1 MMVNSLLL
9 DFLQQNGLR
18 TSKDGNTR
26 DIISISF
33 DMESKSYESS
43 RRNLQNALERE
54 MNKGCPD
61 KSYIDALREKIE
73 QVDKNKDKFL
83 KKSKEDIR
91 DEWYRDGVSI
101 KYLSGRKDKAI
112 SETVHYRMLYR
123 SPGAAKVG
131 DCIFICDR
139 LYEKTKDFLR
149 MGIDLPEHN
158 APIVEI
164 SAYISLVA
172 SSIVGT
178 VQIDPNDIL
187 ILRDVDRV
195 FNTRIVSIETD
206 SNKHCFAKKIDN
218 YALKNTLFDGQA
230 LIDSSIFPEWGE
242 GYILLRHHMT
252 KMAAFES
259 NIQLFFKDYFGDD
272 YENAFVEDMF
282 GNWHRVKDI
291 KLIATDNA
299 TKWLRFDVSYD
310 YWSQKVRE
318 NDCKFG
324 IVKTAHQ
331 SKLGKVQRMSYQMIN
346 ALSLETIGEVTRLS
360 KNYINKLKSDD
371 DVFLDYLEH
380 NKNFVNDYEALI
392 ALCKQ
397 DRDFVRSDY
406 FRSRKAEIIRGY
418 VNKFRTGKVINEG
431 DNLVI
436 VGSPYAML
444 LHSVGESVDS
454 DTTLL
459 KEDVGIQCF
468 TERFDNGEY
477 LAEFRSPFNSKNN
490 MGYLHNVHDNRLK
503 KYFNIGRQCIAI
515 NMIGT
520 DFQDRNNGS
529 DQDSDSIYVT
539 NQPDVVEYAKHCV
552 QNYPTIVN
560 NIPKDKNH
568 YDNTPKDFSYMDN
581 NLAKS
586 QLAIGES
593 SNLAQLALTYT
604 YNFEDEKFNDYV
616 CILST
621 IAQIAI
627 DNAKRSYDI
636 DIANEIKRIKSD
648 MDIKINGYPK
658 FWKDIRYDFRK
669 KNHHKVNYELEC
681 PMNYLSEIK
690 HTKYT
695 PEEST
700 LPLNHFFQRFELEQ
714 TRRKS
719 KRVEKLIEDFSLD
732 VYKTQSGCNEDYIL
746 LRNDFEELIERIRQT
761 YISREY
767 KGLMS
772 WLIDRAFNITPKVQS
787 QEAMT
792 NLKHNRTILF
802 KTLYEINP
810 RNFLEIFAKNVQK
823 ADTKNFS

>member
-1 MMVNSLLL
+1 MVNSLLL
-9 DFLQQNGLR
+9 EFLQQNGLR

-54 MNKGCPD
+54 LAKNITD
-61 KSYIDALREKIE
+61 ESYVDALREKIE
-73 QVDKNKDKFL
+73 QVDANKDKFI

-101 KYLSGRKDKAI
+101 KYLSGRKDKEV
-112 SETVHYRMLYR
+112 SEIVHYRMLYR

-164 SAYISLVA
+164 SAYTSLIA

-206 SNKHCFAKKIDN
+206 SDKHCFAKKIDN
-218 YALKNTLFDGQA
+218 YALRNTLFDGQA

-259 NIQLFFKDYFGDD
+259 NIQLFFKDYFGAD
-272 YENAFVEDMF
+272 YENALVQDMF
-282 GNWHRVKDI
+282 GNWHKAKDV
-291 KLIATDNA
+291 KLITTDNA
-299 TKWLRFDVSYD
+299 IKWSRFDVSYE
-310 YWSQKVRE
+310 YWNQKVRE

-346 ALSLETIGEVTRLS
+346 ALSLDTIGEVTKLS
-360 KNYINKLKSDD
+360 RDYIDKLKSDND
-371 DVFLDYLEH
+371 IFLDYLDH

-397 DRDFVRSDY
+397 DKDFVRCDY
-406 FRSRKAEIIRGY
+406 FRTRKAEIIRGY

-444 LHSVGESVDS
+444 LHAVGESVDK

-459 KEDVGIQCF
+459 KEPVGIQCF
-468 TERFDNGEY
+468 TERFEDGEY

-490 MGYLHNVHDNRLK
+490 MGYLHNVYDERLK

-539 NQPDVVEYAKHCV
+539 NQPDVVEYAKYCV

-568 YDNTPKDFSYMDN
+568 YNNTPEDFSYMDN

-604 YNFEDEKFNDYV
+604 YNFEDEKFDDYV

-636 DIANEIKRIKSD
+636 DIANEIKRIKSN

-658 FWKDIRYDFRK
+658 FWKDIRYDFKK

-690 HTKYT
+690 HIKYT

-719 KRVEKLIEDFSLD
+719 KRVERMIEDFSLD

-792 NLKHNRTILF
+792 NLRHNRTILF

>member
-1 MMVNSLLL
+1 MVNSLLL
-9 DFLQQNGLR
+9 DFLQHNGLR

-43 RRNLQNALERE
+43 RKNLQNALDQELVKNIQDEKRI
-54 MNKGCPD
+54 N
-61 KSYIDALREKIE
+61 ALREKIE
-73 QVDKNKDKFL
+73 QVDMNKDKFT
-83 KKSKEDIR
+83 KKSKEEIR
-91 DEWYRDGVSI
+91 DEWYRDGVSV
-101 KYLSGRKDKAI
+101 KYLSGRKDKEI
-112 SETVHYRMLYR
+112 SEIVHYQMLYR

-139 LYEKTKDFLR
+139 LYEKTKNFLR

-164 SAYISLVA
+164 SAYTSLVA
-172 SSIVGT
+172 SSIIGT
-178 VQIDPNDIL
+178 VEIDPNDIL

-195 FNTRIVSIETD
+195 FNTKIVSIETD

-230 LIDSSIFPEWGE
+230 LIDSSIFPEWGN

-259 NIQLFFKDYFGDD
+259 NIQLFFKDYFGDN
-272 YENAFVEDMF
+272 YEDAFVQDMF
-282 GNWHRVKDI
+282 GNWHKAKDI
-291 KLIATDNA
+291 KLITTDNA

-346 ALSLETIGEVTRLS
+346 ALSLETIGEVTKLS
-360 KNYINKLKSDD
+360 KDYINKLKSDD

-380 NKNFVNDYEALI
+380 NKNFVNDYEALV

-397 DRDFVRSDY
+397 DRDFVRSNY

-444 LHSVGESVDS
+444 LHSVGESVDK

-468 TERFDNGEY
+468 TERFNNGEY

-490 MGYLHNVHDNRLK
+490 MGCLHNVYDERLK

-539 NQPDVVEYAKHCV
+539 NQTDVVEYAKHCV

-568 YDNTPKDFSYMDN
+568 YNNTPEDFSYMDN

-604 YNFEDEKFNDYV
+604 YNFEDEKFNGYV

-621 IAQIAI
+621 LAQVSI
-627 DNAKRSYDI
+627 DSSKRAYDI
-636 DIANEIKRIKSD
+636 NIADEIKRIKSD
-648 MDIKINGYPK
+648 MDIKANGYPK

-690 HTKYT
+690 HARHI
-695 PEEST
+695 PEKST
-700 LPLNHFFQRFELEQ
+700 LSINHFFQKFELEQ

-719 KRVEKLIEDFSLD
+719 KRVEKMIEDFSLD
-732 VYKTQSGCNEDYIL
+732 VYKTQSGCNEDYLL
-746 LRNDFEELIERIRQT
+746 LRNDFEELIDRIRQT
-761 YISREY
+761 YISKEY

-772 WLIDRAFNITPKVQS
+772 WLIDRAFNITPKIQS
-787 QEAMT
+787 QEAIT

-823 ADTKNFS
+823 ADTKKF

>member
-1 MMVNSLLL
+1 MVNSLLL
-9 DFLQQNGLR
+9 DFLQHNGLR

-43 RRNLQNALERE
+43 RKNLQNALDQELVKNIQDEKRI
-54 MNKGCPD
+54 N
-61 KSYIDALREKIE
+61 ALREKIE
-73 QVDKNKDKFL
+73 QVDMNKDKFI
-83 KKSKEDIR
+83 KKSKEEIR
-91 DEWYRDGVSI
+91 DEWYRDGVSV
-101 KYLSGRKDKAI
+101 KYLSGRKDKEI
-112 SETVHYRMLYR
+112 SEIVHYQMLYR

-139 LYEKTKDFLR
+139 LYEKTKNFLR

-164 SAYISLVA
+164 SAYTSLVA
-172 SSIVGT
+172 SSIIGT

-195 FNTRIVSIETD
+195 FNTKIVSIETD
-206 SNKHCFAKKIDN
+206 SNKHCFAEKIDN

-230 LIDSSIFPEWGE
+230 LIDSSIFPEWGN

-259 NIQLFFKDYFGDD
+259 NIQLFFKDYFGED

-282 GNWHRVKDI
+282 GNWHKAKDI
-291 KLIATDNA
+291 KLITTDNA

-346 ALSLETIGEVTRLS
+346 ALSLETIGEVTKLS
-360 KNYINKLKSDD
+360 KDYINKLKSDD

-380 NKNFVNDYEALI
+380 NKNFVNDYEALV

-444 LHSVGESVDS
+444 LHSVGESVDK

-459 KEDVGIQCF
+459 KEPVGIQCF
-468 TERFDNGEY
+468 TERFNNGEY

-490 MGYLHNVHDNRLK
+490 MGCLHNVYDERLK

-539 NQPDVVEYAKHCV
+539 NQPDVVEYAKYCV

-604 YNFEDEKFNDYV
+604 YNFEDEKFDDYV

-627 DNAKRSYDI
+627 DSAKRSYDI
-636 DIANEIKRIKSD
+636 DISDEIKRIKSN
-648 MDIKINGYPK
+648 MDIKVNGYPK

-700 LPLNHFFQRFELEQ
+700 LPLNHFFQKFELEQ

-719 KRVEKLIEDFSLD
+719 KRVEKMIEDFSLD
-732 VYKTQSGCNEDYIL
+732 VYKTQSGCNEDYLL
-746 LRNDFEELIERIRQT
+746 LRNDFEELIDRIRQT
-761 YISREY
+761 YISKEY

-787 QEAMT
+787 QEAIT

-823 ADTKNFS
+823 ADTKKF

>member
-1 MMVNSLLL
+1 MVNSLLL
-9 DFLQQNGLR
+9 DFLQHNGLR

-43 RRNLQNALERE
+43 RKNLQNALDQELAKDIQDEKRI
-54 MNKGCPD
+54 N
-61 KSYIDALREKIE
+61 ALREKIE
-73 QVDKNKDKFL
+73 QVDMNKDKFT
-83 KKSKEDIR
+83 KKSKEEIR
-91 DEWYRDGVSI
+91 DEWYRDGVSV
-101 KYLSGRKDKAI
+101 KYLSGRKDKEI
-112 SETVHYRMLYR
+112 SEIVHYQMLYR

-139 LYEKTKDFLR
+139 LYEKTKNFLR

-164 SAYISLVA
+164 SAYTSLVA
-172 SSIVGT
+172 SSIIGT
-178 VQIDPNDIL
+178 VQIDPKDIL

-195 FNTRIVSIETD
+195 FNTKIVSIETD

-230 LIDSSIFPEWGE
+230 LIDSSIFPEWGN

-259 NIQLFFKDYFGDD
+259 NIQLFFKDYFGED

-282 GNWHRVKDI
+282 GNWHKAKDI
-291 KLIATDNA
+291 KLITTDNA
-299 TKWLRFDVSYD
+299 TKWLKFDVSYD

-346 ALSLETIGEVTRLS
+346 ALSLETIGEVTKLS
-360 KNYINKLKSDD
+360 KDYINKLKSDD

-380 NKNFVNDYEALI
+380 NKNFVNDYEALV

-444 LHSVGESVDS
+444 LHSVGESVDK

-459 KEDVGIQCF
+459 KEPVGIQCF
-468 TERFDNGEY
+468 TERFNNGEY

-490 MGYLHNVHDNRLK
+490 MGCLHNVYDERLK

-539 NQPDVVEYAKHCV
+539 NQTDVVEYAKYCV

-604 YNFEDEKFNDYV
+604 YNFEDEKFDDYV

-627 DNAKRSYDI
+627 DSAKRSYDI
-636 DIANEIKRIKSD
+636 DISDEIKRIKSN
-648 MDIKINGYPK
+648 MDIKVNGYPK

-700 LPLNHFFQRFELEQ
+700 LSLNHFFQKFELEQ

-719 KRVEKLIEDFSLD
+719 KRVEKMIEDFSLD
-732 VYKTQSGCNEDYIL
+732 VYKTQSGCNEDYLL
-746 LRNDFEELIERIRQT
+746 LRNDFEELIDRIRQT
-761 YISREY
+761 YISKEY

-787 QEAMT
+787 QEAIT

-823 ADTKNFS
+823 ADTKKF

>member
-9 DFLQQNGLR
+9 DFLQHNGLR

-43 RRNLQNALERE
+43 RKNLQSALDQELAKNIQDEKRI
-54 MNKGCPD
+54 N
-61 KSYIDALREKIE
+61 ALREKIE
-73 QVDKNKDKFL
+73 QVDMNKDKFT
-83 KKSKEDIR
+83 KKSKEEIR
-91 DEWYRDGVSI
+91 DEWYRDGVSV
-101 KYLSGRKDKAI
+101 KYLSGRKDKEI
-112 SETVHYRMLYR
+112 SEIVHYQMLYR

-139 LYEKTKDFLR
+139 LYEKTKNFLR

-164 SAYISLVA
+164 SAYTSLVA
-172 SSIVGT
+172 SSIIGT
-178 VQIDPNDIL
+178 VQIDPKDIL

-195 FNTRIVSIETD
+195 FNTKIVSIETD

-230 LIDSSIFPEWGE
+230 LIDSSIFPEWGN

-259 NIQLFFKDYFGDD
+259 NIQLFFKDYFGED

-282 GNWHRVKDI
+282 GNWHKAKDI
-291 KLIATDNA
+291 KLITTDNA

-346 ALSLETIGEVTRLS
+346 ALSLETIGEVTKLS
-360 KNYINKLKSDD
+360 KDYINKLKSDD

-380 NKNFVNDYEALI
+380 NKNFVNDYEALV

-444 LHSVGESVDS
+444 LHSVGESVDK

-459 KEDVGIQCF
+459 KEPVGIQCF
-468 TERFDNGEY
+468 TERFNNGEY

-490 MGYLHNVHDNRLK
+490 MGCLHNVYDERLK

-539 NQPDVVEYAKHCV
+539 NQTDVVEYAKYCV

-604 YNFEDEKFNDYV
+604 YNFEDEKFDDYV

-627 DNAKRSYDI
+627 DSAKRSYDI
-636 DIANEIKRIKSD
+636 DISDEIKRIKSN
-648 MDIKINGYPK
+648 MDIKVNGYPK

-700 LPLNHFFQRFELEQ
+700 LPLNHFFQKFELEQ

-719 KRVEKLIEDFSLD
+719 KRVEKMIEDFSLD
-732 VYKTQSGCNEDYIL
+732 VYKTQSGCNEDYLL
-746 LRNDFEELIERIRQT
+746 LRNDFEELIDRIRQT
-761 YISREY
+761 YISKEY

-787 QEAMT
+787 QEAIT

-823 ADTKNFS
+823 ADTKKF

>member
-1 MMVNSLLL
+1 MTVSKYGVKIKKFSSGKLYEYNLGVRGYSCNKAMMVNSLLL
-9 DFLQQNGLR
+9 DFLQHNGLR

-43 RRNLQNALERE
+43 RKNLQNALDQELAKNIQDEKRI
-54 MNKGCPD
+54 N
-61 KSYIDALREKIE
+61 ALREKIE
-73 QVDKNKDKFL
+73 QVDMNKDKFT
-83 KKSKEDIR
+83 KKSKEEIR
-91 DEWYRDGVSI
+91 DEWYRDGVSV
-101 KYLSGRKDKAI
+101 KYLSGRKDKEI
-112 SETVHYRMLYR
+112 SEIVHYQMLYR

-139 LYEKTKDFLR
+139 LYEKTKNFLR

-164 SAYISLVA
+164 SAYTSLVA
-172 SSIVGT
+172 SSIIGT
-178 VQIDPNDIL
+178 VQIDPKDIL

-195 FNTRIVSIETD
+195 FNTKIVSIETD

-230 LIDSSIFPEWGE
+230 LIDSSIFPEWGN

-259 NIQLFFKDYFGDD
+259 NIQLFFKDYFGED

-282 GNWHRVKDI
+282 GNWNKAKDI
-291 KLIATDNA
+291 KLITTDNA

-346 ALSLETIGEVTRLS
+346 ALSLETIGEVTKLS
-360 KNYINKLKSDD
+360 KDYINKLKSDD

-380 NKNFVNDYEALI
+380 NKNFVNDYEALV

-444 LHSVGESVDS
+444 LHSVGESVDK

-459 KEDVGIQCF
+459 KEPVGIQCF
-468 TERFDNGEY
+468 TERFNNGEY

-490 MGYLHNVHDNRLK
+490 MGCLHNVYDERLK

-520 DFQDRNNGS
+520 DFQDRNNG
-529 DQDSDSIYVT
+529 
-539 NQPDVVEYAKHCV
+539 
-552 QNYPTIVN
+552 
-560 NIPKDKNH
+560 
-568 YDNTPKDFSYMDN
+568 
-581 NLAKS
+581 
-586 QLAIGES
+586 
-593 SNLAQLALTYT
+593 
-604 YNFEDEKFNDYV
+604 
-616 CILST
+616 
-621 IAQIAI
+621 
-627 DNAKRSYDI
+627 
-636 DIANEIKRIKSD
+636 
-648 MDIKINGYPK
+648 
-658 FWKDIRYDFRK
+658 
-669 KNHHKVNYELEC
+669 
-681 PMNYLSEIK
+681 
-690 HTKYT
+690 
-695 PEEST
+695 
-700 LPLNHFFQRFELEQ
+700 
-714 TRRKS
+714 
-719 KRVEKLIEDFSLD
+719 
-732 VYKTQSGCNEDYIL
+732 
-746 LRNDFEELIERIRQT
+746 
-761 YISREY
+761 
-767 KGLMS
+767 
-772 WLIDRAFNITPKVQS
+772 
-787 QEAMT
+787 
-792 NLKHNRTILF
+792 
-802 KTLYEINP
+802 
-810 RNFLEIFAKNVQK
+810 
-823 ADTKNFS
+823 

>member
-1 MMVNSLLL
+1 
-9 DFLQQNGLR
+9 
-18 TSKDGNTR
+18 
-26 DIISISF
+26 
-33 DMESKSYESS
+33 MESKSYESS
-43 RRNLQNALERE
+43 RKNLQNAL
-54 MNKGCPD
+54 D
-61 KSYIDALREKIE
+61 KELVKNIQDENRINALREKIE
-73 QVDKNKDKFL
+73 QVDASKDKFI

-101 KYLSGRKDKAI
+101 KYLSGRKDKEI
-112 SETVHYRMLYR
+112 SEIVHYRMLYR

-164 SAYISLVA
+164 SAYTSLVA

-230 LIDSSIFPEWGE
+230 LIDSSIFPEWGN

-259 NIQLFFKDYFGDD
+259 NIQLFFKDYFNDD
-272 YENAFVEDMF
+272 YENVLVQDMF
-282 GNWHRVKDI
+282 GNWHKVKDI
-291 KLIATDNA
+291 KLITTDNA
-299 TKWLRFDVSYD
+299 IKWSRFDVSYE

-346 ALSLETIGEVTRLS
+346 ALSLDIISEVTKLS
-360 KNYINKLKSDD
+360 KDYIDKLKSDD
-371 DVFLDYLEH
+371 DIFLDYLDH

-397 DRDFVRSDY
+397 DRDFVRCDY
-406 FRSRKAEIIRGY
+406 FRTRKAEIIRGY

-436 VGSPYAML
+436 VGNPYAML
-444 LHSVGESVDS
+444 LHAVGESVDK

-459 KEDVGIQCF
+459 REPVGIQCF
-468 TERFDNGEY
+468 TERFDDGEY

-490 MGYLHNVHDNRLK
+490 MGYLHNVYDERLK

-520 DFQDRNNGS
+520 DFQDRNNG
-529 DQDSDSIYVT
+529 
-539 NQPDVVEYAKHCV
+539 
-552 QNYPTIVN
+552 
-560 NIPKDKNH
+560 
-568 YDNTPKDFSYMDN
+568 
-581 NLAKS
+581 
-586 QLAIGES
+586 
-593 SNLAQLALTYT
+593 
-604 YNFEDEKFNDYV
+604 
-616 CILST
+616 
-621 IAQIAI
+621 
-627 DNAKRSYDI
+627 
-636 DIANEIKRIKSD
+636 
-648 MDIKINGYPK
+648 
-658 FWKDIRYDFRK
+658 
-669 KNHHKVNYELEC
+669 
-681 PMNYLSEIK
+681 
-690 HTKYT
+690 
-695 PEEST
+695 
-700 LPLNHFFQRFELEQ
+700 
-714 TRRKS
+714 
-719 KRVEKLIEDFSLD
+719 
-732 VYKTQSGCNEDYIL
+732 
-746 LRNDFEELIERIRQT
+746 
-761 YISREY
+761 
-767 KGLMS
+767 
-772 WLIDRAFNITPKVQS
+772 
-787 QEAMT
+787 
-792 NLKHNRTILF
+792 
-802 KTLYEINP
+802 
-810 RNFLEIFAKNVQK
+810 
-823 ADTKNFS
+823 

>member
-54 MNKGCPD
+54 LAKNIPD
-61 KSYIDALREKIE
+61 ESYVDALREKIE
-73 QVDKNKDKFL
+73 QVDANKDKFI

-101 KYLSGRKDKAI
+101 KYLSGRKDKEV
-112 SETVHYRMLYR
+112 SEIVHYRMLYR

-164 SAYISLVA
+164 SAYTSLVA

-195 FNTRIVSIETD
+195 FNTEIVSIETD

-230 LIDSSIFPEWGE
+230 LIDSSIFPEWGN

-259 NIQLFFKDYFGDD
+259 NIQLFFKDYFGAD
-272 YENAFVEDMF
+272 YENALVQDMF
-282 GNWHRVKDI
+282 GNWHKAKDV
-291 KLIATDNA
+291 KLITTDNA
-299 TKWLRFDVSYD
+299 IKWSRFDVSYE
-310 YWSQKVRE
+310 YWNQKVRE

-346 ALSLETIGEVTRLS
+346 ALSLDTIGEVTKLS
-360 KNYINKLKSDD
+360 RDYIDKLKSDND
-371 DVFLDYLEH
+371 IFLDYLDH

-397 DRDFVRSDY
+397 DKDFVRCDY
-406 FRSRKAEIIRGY
+406 FRTRKAEIIRGY

-444 LHSVGESVDS
+444 LHSVGESVDK

-459 KEDVGIQCF
+459 REPVGIQCF

-490 MGYLHNVHDNRLK
+490 MGYLHNVYDERLK

-520 DFQDRNNGS
+520 DFQDRNNG
-529 DQDSDSIYVT
+529 
-539 NQPDVVEYAKHCV
+539 
-552 QNYPTIVN
+552 
-560 NIPKDKNH
+560 
-568 YDNTPKDFSYMDN
+568 
-581 NLAKS
+581 
-586 QLAIGES
+586 
-593 SNLAQLALTYT
+593 
-604 YNFEDEKFNDYV
+604 
-616 CILST
+616 
-621 IAQIAI
+621 
-627 DNAKRSYDI
+627 
-636 DIANEIKRIKSD
+636 
-648 MDIKINGYPK
+648 
-658 FWKDIRYDFRK
+658 
-669 KNHHKVNYELEC
+669 
-681 PMNYLSEIK
+681 
-690 HTKYT
+690 
-695 PEEST
+695 
-700 LPLNHFFQRFELEQ
+700 
-714 TRRKS
+714 
-719 KRVEKLIEDFSLD
+719 
-732 VYKTQSGCNEDYIL
+732 
-746 LRNDFEELIERIRQT
+746 
-761 YISREY
+761 
-767 KGLMS
+767 
-772 WLIDRAFNITPKVQS
+772 
-787 QEAMT
+787 
-792 NLKHNRTILF
+792 
-802 KTLYEINP
+802 
-810 RNFLEIFAKNVQK
+810 
-823 ADTKNFS
+823 

>member
-1 MMVNSLLL
+1 MVNSLLL
-9 DFLQQNGLR
+9 DFLQHNGLR

-43 RRNLQNALERE
+43 RKNLQNALDQELVKNIQDEKRI
-54 MNKGCPD
+54 N
-61 KSYIDALREKIE
+61 ALREKIE
-73 QVDKNKDKFL
+73 QVDMNKDKFT
-83 KKSKEDIR
+83 KKSKEEIR
-91 DEWYRDGVSI
+91 DEWYRDGVSV
-101 KYLSGRKDKAI
+101 KYLSGRKDKEI
-112 SETVHYRMLYR
+112 SEIVHYQMLYR

-139 LYEKTKDFLR
+139 LYEKTKNFLR

-164 SAYISLVA
+164 SAYTSLVA
-172 SSIVGT
+172 SSIIGT

-195 FNTRIVSIETD
+195 FNTKIVSIETD

-230 LIDSSIFPEWGE
+230 LIDSSIFPEWGN

-259 NIQLFFKDYFGDD
+259 NIQLFFKDYFGED

-282 GNWHRVKDI
+282 GNWHKAKDI
-291 KLIATDNA
+291 KLITTDNA

-346 ALSLETIGEVTRLS
+346 ALSLETIGEVTKLS
-360 KNYINKLKSDD
+360 KDYINKLKSDD

-380 NKNFVNDYEALI
+380 NKNFVNDYEALV

-444 LHSVGESVDS
+444 LHSVGESVDK

-459 KEDVGIQCF
+459 KEPVGIQCF
-468 TERFDNGEY
+468 TERFNNGEY

-490 MGYLHNVHDNRLK
+490 MGCLHNVYDERLK

-539 NQPDVVEYAKHCV
+539 NQPDVVEYAKYCV

-604 YNFEDEKFNDYV
+604 YNFEDEKFDDYV

-627 DNAKRSYDI
+627 DSAKRSYDI
-636 DIANEIKRIKSD
+636 DISDEIKRIKSN
-648 MDIKINGYPK
+648 MDIKVNGYPK

-700 LPLNHFFQRFELEQ
+700 LPLNHFFQKFELEQ

-719 KRVEKLIEDFSLD
+719 KRVEKMIEDFSLD
-732 VYKTQSGCNEDYIL
+732 VYKTQSGCNEDYLL
-746 LRNDFEELIERIRQT
+746 LRNDFEELIDRIRQT
-761 YISREY
+761 YISKEY

-787 QEAMT
+787 QEAIT

-823 ADTKNFS
+823 ADTKKF